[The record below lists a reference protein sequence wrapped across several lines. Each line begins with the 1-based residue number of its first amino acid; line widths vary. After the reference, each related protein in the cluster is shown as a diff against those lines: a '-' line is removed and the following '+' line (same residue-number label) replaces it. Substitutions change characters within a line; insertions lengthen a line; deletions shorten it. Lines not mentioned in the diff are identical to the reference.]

1 MEGSLSSAYLL
12 IPILEVLFIVGLLV
26 LLVRSGLRHV
36 ARKPFSFF
44 LICVGLWGFFIFM
57 MRSSPNLEQ
66 AFFWEHFVLFA
77 ILSVSLFLYLFALSF
92 TGTTQRKR
100 NIYIVYSL
108 YIIFMALVPTGL
120 VVKGMQLMWYGKAP
134 ILGLFFFP
142 YVLLT
147 YLFIGLAL
155 RVLIKNYRRSK
166 NINEKTRYS
175 YVIAGIIVMVSS
187 ATTDY
192 LPPLGVNMYPLG
204 IIGNILFCVLATIAM
219 LKYGLLEMKVVLRRT
234 AAYSLISVFILGI
247 FGSVI
252 FLLSTVFQE
261 LTNPVS
267 IIITII
273 IVFAIAAAFQPLL
286 SRLQRVVDRL
296 FFGGR
301 YDHLQALE
309 HFTKETKD
317 IIDLKQLTSSL
328 LSMIANGMQ
337 SRSVYLLLP
346 SLKTGDF
353 VISSYNGEKSRG
365 KLAFPANNLLTLTMK
380 YQDSLIDINEIDTIP
395 SLSAITKTDKET
407 LTKNQVELLIP
418 LKTKEQLTGILL
430 LSSKLSGEPY
440 STEDRRLLQTVS
452 NQAAIGIENARLY
465 DELKQQ
471 LIRSSKLAS
480 LGELAANVAHEVNNS
495 LQSVINFGTLLYED
509 FNDDDPRKEDA
520 RAIETEALRARN
532 IVETLLGIARKD
544 RTEKEAIDIN
554 NLLHSVVSL
563 AQLRAKSG
571 NITIVENYSR
581 EALLIDGSA
590 EQLRQV
596 FLNLFSNATDA
607 MPQGG
612 KIEVDTAV
620 NNKHAVVTI
629 ADTGM
634 GIPIE
639 SIDKIFEP
647 LFTTKDNGSGLGLT
661 VSSSIVQDH
670 GGTIDVDS
678 VENHGTK
685 FTVTLP
691 RIE

>member
-1 MEGSLSSAYLL
+1 MSEYLL

-57 MRSSPNLEQ
+57 MRRSSNLEE

-77 ILSVSLFLYLFALSF
+77 ILSVGLFLYLFTLSF

-108 YIIFMALVPTGL
+108 YIIFMALVSTGY
-120 VVKGMQLMWYGKAP
+120 VVEGMQLMWYGKAP
-134 ILGLFFFP
+134 IRGPFFFP
-142 YVLLT
+142 YVFLT
-147 YLFIGLAL
+147 YLFIALAL
-155 RVLIKNYRRSK
+155 RVLIKNYRQSK

-175 YVIAGIIVMVSS
+175 YVIAGIIVMFIGG
-187 ATTDY
+187 TTDY
-192 LPPLGVNMYPLG
+192 LPTLGVNMYPLG
-204 IIGNILFCVLATIAM
+204 IIGNILFTVLATIAM
-219 LKYGLLEMKVVLRRT
+219 LKYGLLEMKVVLRRG

-252 FLLSTVFQE
+252 FLLSSVFQE

-286 SRLQRVVDRL
+286 SRLQRLVDRL

-309 HFTKETKD
+309 RFTRETKD
-317 IIDLKQLTSSL
+317 IINLEQLSSSL

-353 VISSYNGEKSRG
+353 VIYSSNGEKGKG
-365 KLAFPANNLLTLTMK
+365 KLTFPANNLLTLTMK
-380 YQDSLIDINEIDTIP
+380 DRDSLIDINEIDTIP
-395 SLSAITKTDKET
+395 SLNAITKTDKET
-407 LTKNQVELLIP
+407 LTKNQIELMIP
-418 LKTKEQLTGILL
+418 LKTKEQLTGMLL
-430 LSSKLSGEPY
+430 LGSKVSDEPY

-480 LGELAANVAHEVNNS
+480 LGELAAEVAHEVNNS